1 MNEERGK
8 GVYGLIGYKKR
19 KFRSGY
25 TKYEGI
31 AIDGNN
37 PPDIKLYWTKGGKE
51 KVLTFKQGQKP
62 QGGAEQILYKE
73 REGFRR
79 EDGGVAEWK
88 ITGMV
93 TIENRPDI
101 PPKKETI
108 TFKFREQDNPVI
120 GQGHEVSY
128 LRKLIMGPG
137 SEDPS
142 EFSGRK
148 TVAFDPDTDEKLVG
162 GKRRKTR
169 KQRKSRKGG
178 KKSRK
183 QRKSRKSSKKSHKCR
198 TRKRRTR

>member
-1 MNEERGK
+1 MNEERGT

-62 QGGAEQILYKE
+62 QGGAEQISYKE
-73 REGFRR
+73 PTAGFRGY
-79 EDGGVAEWK
+79 GGVAEWK
-88 ITGMV
+88 ITGIV
-93 TIENRPDI
+93 TIKDRPDI
-101 PPKKETI
+101 PGKEETI
-108 TFKFREQDNPVI
+108 TFKFREDDNPIV

-128 LRKLIMGPG
+128 LRKLIMGKKKTPTIWDQ
-137 SEDPS
+137 SPNAWMQDVP
-142 EFSGRK
+142 FSN
-148 TVAFDPDTDEKLVG
+148 PDDKPIPYSG

-169 KQRKSRKGG
+169 KSSK
-178 KKSRK
+178 
-183 QRKSRKSSKKSHKCR
+183 KSRKSSKKSR
-198 TRKRRTR
+198 